1 MVWFMTIFLFSNQ
14 TGRES
19 SKVSDKVTRGLLETV
34 KGYPVTN
41 IQVDNWELYV
51 RKSAHFAL
59 FTVGGFVIYLIA
71 ECYLKLKNKILFS
84 IFFGMLIACFDEFH
98 QLYSVSRGPSFFDVK
113 LDTFGVICG
122 VLAAF
127 VAVKIGRKIHKKY
140 KGVKQVYDKLQT
152 NHSKKNCKSG

>member
-1 MVWFMTIFLFSNQ
+1 MTIFLFSNQ

-41 IQVDNWELYV
+41 TQVDNWELYV
-51 RKSAHFAL
+51 RKSAHFVL
-59 FTVGGFVIYLIA
+59 FAVGGFVIYLIS
-71 ECYLKLKNKILFS
+71 ECYMKLKNKFLFS
-84 IFFGMLIACFDEFH
+84 IFLGMLIACFDEFH

-122 VLAAF
+122 VF
-127 VAVKIGRKIHKKY
+127 VAFITINIGRKIHKKY

-152 NHSKKNCKSG
+152 NYSKKNCKSG